1 MNPVRTSNV
10 RKRERTSK
18 VLFFRSFEALRT
30 MQPTDPDFVTLLCE
44 SYARLLRKPLVPDED
59 LTPAEAARW
68 LYEDAPFGIL
78 AHDTRPD
85 PVFVYGNLRAQ
96 RLFGYTWNEL
106 TALPSRLSAE
116 APERSERQAFL
127 EQVTRDGY
135 VDGYRGVRVTKSGKR
150 FWIERA
156 TVWQLFDRDG
166 VYRGQAAL
174 IPHVSDIG

>member
-1 MNPVRTSNV
+1 
-10 RKRERTSK
+10 
-18 VLFFRSFEALRT
+18 
-30 MQPTDPDFVTLLCE
+30 MQPTDLDFFTLLSE
-44 SYARLLRKPLVPDED
+44 SYARLLGTPLVPGEEN
-59 LTPAEAARW
+59 TPAEAARW
-68 LYEDAPFGIL
+68 LYEDAPFGVL
-78 AHDTRPD
+78 AHDTQAD

-127 EQVTRDGY
+127 EEVTRAGY
-135 VDGYRGVRVTKSGKR
+135 VTGYRGVRVRKSRER

-166 VYRGQAAL
+166 VYRGQAAM
-174 IPHVSDIG
+174 IPHVTDIT

>member
-1 MNPVRTSNV
+1 MLREFLRTGMV
-10 RKRERTSK
+10 ATSAST
-18 VLFFRSFEALRT
+18 LLSST
-30 MQPTDPDFVTLLCE
+30 MQPTDSNFFTLLSE
-44 SYARLLRKPLVPDED
+44 SYARLLNTPLVADTS

-68 LYEDAPFGIL
+68 LYEDAPCGIL
-78 AHDTRPD
+78 AHDTQAD

-135 VDGYRGVRVTKSGKR
+135 VDGYRGVRVKKSGER
-150 FWIERA
+150 FYIERA

-166 VYRGQAAL
+166 DYRGQAAI
-174 IPHVSDIG
+174 IPQVSDIA

>member
-1 MNPVRTSNV
+1 
-10 RKRERTSK
+10 
-18 VLFFRSFEALRT
+18 
-30 MQPTDPDFVTLLCE
+30 MQPTDPDFFTLLGE
-44 SYARLLRKPLVPDED
+44 SYARLLGKPLVPDEE
-59 LTPAEAARW
+59 LPPAEAARW
-68 LYEDAPFGIL
+68 LYEDAPFGVL
-78 AHDTRPD
+78 AHDTQAD

-135 VDGYRGVRVTKSGKR
+135 VDGYRGVRVTKSGER

-166 VYRGQAAL
+166 VYRGQAAM
-174 IPHVSDIG
+174 IPHVSNIA